1 MVEAML
7 DLGLV
12 LVLAITISDIVKLIV
27 NINVLKINL
36 YVPIT

>member
-12 LVLAITISDIVKLIV
+12 LVLAITTSDIVKLIV